1 MVGDMRNDHGI
12 QLLDLGVLRLE
23 RAIQR
28 LREQDREGA
37 LYDLGSAMRHMHEAR
52 ADPIQSQHLSAIIA
66 SVERQGHSQS
76 YLL

>member
-1 MVGDMRNDHGI
+1 MVSGMSNDHGI

-37 LYDLGSAMRHMHEAR
+37 LYDLSSAMRHMHEAR
-52 ADPIQSQHLSAIIA
+52 ADPMQFQYLAAIIA
-66 SVERQGHSQS
+66 TVEQRGHA
-76 YLL
+76 L

>member
-1 MVGDMRNDHGI
+1 MVSGMSNDHGI

-28 LREQDREGA
+28 LRELDREGA

-52 ADPIQSQHLSAIIA
+52 ADPLQAQHLAAIIA
-66 SVERQGHSQS
+66 TVERRGRR
-76 YLL
+76 L